1 MKAGQV
7 KIILPKGRNMKQNA
21 IMIKA
26 QDNVATALRD
36 LDAGRT
42 YQFVAGKETLSVTMK
57 ESIAY
62 GHKFAAVDISKGA
75 DIIKYGEIMG
85 RATADISQGA
95 HAHVQNIE
103 SLRGRGDLKKEGV

>member
-1 MKAGQV
+1 MQAGQV
-7 KIILPKGRNMKQNA
+7 KKILAKGRNMKQNA

-26 QDNVATALRD
+26 DNVATALKD
-36 LDAGRT
+36 LDAGQA

-57 ESIAY
+57 EPIAY
-62 GHKFAAVDISKGA
+62 GHKFAAVDIPKGA